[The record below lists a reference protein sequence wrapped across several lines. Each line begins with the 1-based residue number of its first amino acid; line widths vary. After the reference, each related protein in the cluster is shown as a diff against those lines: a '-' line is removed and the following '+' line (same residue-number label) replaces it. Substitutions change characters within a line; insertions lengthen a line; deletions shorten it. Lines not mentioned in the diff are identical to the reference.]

1 VQAVCKVEVRN
12 NAFPPAVIAT
22 LSVNNQGGTSYSC
35 QRCTAQNE
43 VFCKMLESPQR
54 SWQPHSQKDS
64 VPSGQFRL
72 QRSAVGAWSVGPQ
85 GNKYIA
91 ALITAG
97 LISLAEKVPA
107 AAAPAAAGMP
117 A

>member
-1 VQAVCKVEVRN
+1 MRNGAV
-12 NAFPPAVIAT
+12 PPAVIAT
-22 LSVNNQGGTSYSC
+22 LSVRQHGKSYTC
-35 QRCTAQNE
+35 DRNTAQNKA
-43 VFCKMLESPQR
+43 FCEMLELPQL
-54 SWQPHSQKDS
+54 SWQPHSQKES
-64 VPSGQFRL
+64 VPGRGFRL

-85 GNKYIA
+85 GNKYVA

-107 AAAPAAAGMP
+107 AAAPAAGAP

>member
-1 VQAVCKVEVRN
+1 MRN
-12 NAFPPAVIAT
+12 CADPPAVIAT
-22 LSVNNQGGTSYSC
+22 LSVSTDTGTSTGTSY
-35 QRCTAQNE
+35 RCDRSTAQNKA
-43 VFCKMLESPQR
+43 FCEMLEKPQP
-54 SWQPHSQKDS
+54 SWQPHSLKDS
-64 VPSGQFRL
+64 VPGRGFSL

-85 GNKYIA
+85 GNKYVA

-107 AAAPAAAGMP
+107 AAAPAP